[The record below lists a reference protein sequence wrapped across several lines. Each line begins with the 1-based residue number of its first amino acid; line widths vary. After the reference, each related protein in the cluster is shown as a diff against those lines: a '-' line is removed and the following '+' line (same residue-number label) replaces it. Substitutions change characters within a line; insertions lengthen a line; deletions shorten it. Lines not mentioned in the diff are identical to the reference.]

1 MTVEFR
7 LPDVGEGLEEAEVV
21 RWLVKVG
28 EAVERDQAIVEIQT
42 DKALVEIPSPEAG
55 RVGELAAEEG
65 DIVKVGDLLFV
76 IDDGASPKRAKDK
89 PERKPRKG
97 KRVKAAPAVRRL
109 AVELG
114 VELAEVMPS
123 GAAGRV
129 TADDVRSAAA
139 AVSTAAVSTAAM
151 SAEGAA
157 IGIDPEPTFLSAAR
171 AEREGLG
178 QAPFGK
184 MPLRG
189 IRRVTAK
196 TMARAWST
204 IPHIHSSD
212 EIDATALLETR
223 RKLQARL
230 GDEAR
235 LLTPVPFFILAV
247 ARALRRYPLVNAS
260 LDLDGEE
267 ILVHERVHV
276 GVAVATPE
284 GLIVPV
290 VRDADRR
297 SLVDLARE
305 IDRLGQAA
313 RSRKVTPEELRG
325 GTFTVSNYGSLGGRF
340 ATPIIRPPE
349 VAIMGFGAIRQRP
362 FVVEDVVAP
371 RSVLPI
377 CFGADHRLIDGDLSV
392 AFQELVQT
400 LLSDPVQLL
409 LGE

>member
-28 EAVERDQAIVEIQT
+28 DTVERDQAIVEIQT

-76 IDDGASPKRAKDK
+76 IDSEASKKRAKDK
-89 PERKPRKG
+89 PEPKPRKG

-109 AVELG
+109 AIELG
-114 VELAEVMPS
+114 VELAAVMPS

-139 AVSTAAVSTAAM
+139 PVST
-151 SAEGAA
+151 EGASV
-157 IGIDPEPTFLSAAR
+157 GIDPEPAFPSAAR
-171 AEREGLG
+171 AEPEGLG
-178 QAPFGK
+178 QAPFGR

-189 IRRVTAK
+189 IRRVTAR
-196 TMARAWST
+196 TMAQAWST
-204 IPHIHSSD
+204 IPHIHGSD
-212 EIDATALLETR
+212 ELDATALLETR

-260 LDLDGEE
+260 LDLDSEE
-267 ILVHERVHV
+267 IVVHERVHV
-276 GVAVATPE
+276 GVAVATPG

-297 SLVDLARE
+297 SLADLARE
-305 IDRLGQAA
+305 IGRLGQAA

-362 FVVEDVVAP
+362 FVVGDTVAP

-392 AFQELVQT
+392 AFQELVKT